1 VTIYLTLEE
10 ALVIARGAV
19 GGEVQVRD
27 YGLLESALARPRTQL
42 FGEETYTTLGL
53 KAAALSQSLVGNHP
67 LLDGNKRLGFA
78 CTAVF
83 LHINGHPLKLNE
95 DEAYDLTMDVAA
107 GQAGDLAKISDRLL
121 GG

>member
-1 VTIYLTLEE
+1 MTLEE

-53 KAAALSQSLVGNHP
+53 KAAPLLQSLVGNYP

-107 GQAGDLAKISDRLL
+107 GRAGDLAEISERLL
-121 GG
+121 RS

>member
-1 VTIYLTLEE
+1 MTIYLTLEE

-19 GGEVQVRD
+19 GGKVQVLD

-42 FGEETYTTLGL
+42 FNEETYTTLGL
-53 KAAALSQSLVGNHP
+53 KAASLLQSLVGNHP
-67 LLDGNKRLGFA
+67 LLEGNQPLGFA

-83 LHINGHPLKLNE
+83 LHINGNPLKLNE

-107 GQAGDLAKISDRLL
+107 GRAGDLAEISERLL
-121 GG
+121 GS

>member
-1 VTIYLTLEE
+1 MTIYLTLEE

-53 KAAALSQSLVGNHP
+53 KAAALLQSLVGNHP

-107 GQAGDLAKISDRLL
+107 GRAGDLAEISERLL
-121 GG
+121 RS

>member
-1 VTIYLTLEE
+1 MTIYLTLEE

-53 KAAALSQSLVGNHP
+53 KAAALLQSLVGNHP

-107 GQAGDLAKISDRLL
+107 GRAGDLAEISERLL
-121 GG
+121 GS